1 MSNESDLFL
10 LQKFIVN
17 EWTRINEIKVSPTEK
32 NTNKTE
38 REKRPKKH
46 GNSLNK

>member
-32 NTNKTE
+32 KHKQDRTRKTT
-38 REKRPKKH
+38 KKTR
-46 GNSLNK
+46 KFFK